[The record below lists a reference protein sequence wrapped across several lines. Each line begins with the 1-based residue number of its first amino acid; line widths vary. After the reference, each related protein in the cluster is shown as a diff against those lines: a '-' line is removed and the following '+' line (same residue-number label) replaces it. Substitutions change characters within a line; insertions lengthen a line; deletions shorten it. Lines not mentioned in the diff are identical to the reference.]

1 MICISSVR
9 PRYDRGGFCH
19 QEHCCSAPSREG
31 HLTSQQKSPVPSIRS
46 IDTVQTRAW
55 PRSWCWCWWWAGR
68 QIIAL
73 LLLLDV
79 VTCCLCFLRP
89 TVVSV
94 VFVTADGILNRQFS
108 NPMPLL
114 PSRCCLW
121 LLFGFPTRAGRAPVD
136 RPILVNFTCHL

>member
-1 MICISSVR
+1 MAPTRRYVKVVVAAFNQEKALLGTFSVISNLQMDLR
-9 PRYDRGGFCH
+9 FKL
-19 QEHCCSAPSREG
+19 Q
-31 HLTSQQKSPVPSIRS
+31 SPVPSIRN
-46 IDTVQTRAW
+46 IDTLQTRAW
-55 PRSWCWCWWWAGR
+55 PRSWCWCWWWAGH
-68 QIIAL
+68 QIIALL

-114 PSRCCLW
+114 PSPCCL
-121 LLFGFPTRAGRAPVD
+121 
-136 RPILVNFTCHL
+136 